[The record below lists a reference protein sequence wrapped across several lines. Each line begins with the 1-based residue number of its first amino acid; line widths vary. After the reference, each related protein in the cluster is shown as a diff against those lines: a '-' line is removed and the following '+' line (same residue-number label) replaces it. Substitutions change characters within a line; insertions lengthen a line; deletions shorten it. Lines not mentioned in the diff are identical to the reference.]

1 MDLMLKRW
9 IFAALAL
16 LLLIAGTTCKAQD
29 AEPAPA
35 TGELAAYTDEAMSA
49 LLRGER
55 KAAALQYSR
64 LGETVDARETT
75 DAETIEAVL
84 AALRALRIG
93 ESVEERAT
101 DSDDL
106 FLFTLDDGTTC
117 SVAFEAHRLNTG
129 DARYI
134 VENGGALWKL
144 AASILEP
151 EA

>member
-1 MDLMLKRW
+1 MQKMMGLMRKCIDDYHMISAGDKIAVGVSGGKDSLT
-9 IFAALAL
+9 L
-16 LLLIAGTTCKAQD
+16 L
-29 AEPAPA
+29 
-35 TGELAAYTDEAMSA
+35 
-49 LLRGER
+49 
-55 KAAALQYSR
+55 
-64 LGETVDARETT
+64 
-75 DAETIEAVL
+75 AVL

-93 ESVEERAT
+93 EPVEERAT